1 MALEAKGSN
10 PFTHPIQ
17 GYRQAVRHETLTFA
31 FASSNLAT
39 PATPTNSFAVLLRQS
54 SYLGVSPS
62 GKATDSDSVIPKVR
76 IFLPLPV
83 YHMLYFKNSEHNIW
97 FFFFIQLS
105 EKMTD
110 LLNLGGVLGIFWEL
124 YVVF

>member
-39 PATPTNSFAVLLRQS
+39 PATPTNSFAVLFTAKL
-54 SYLGVSPS
+54 
-62 GKATDSDSVIPKVR
+62 
-76 IFLPLPV
+76 IFR
-83 YHMLYFKNSEHNIW
+83 
-97 FFFFIQLS
+97 
-105 EKMTD
+105 
-110 LLNLGGVLGIFWEL
+110 GIAKR
-124 YVVF
+124 

>member
-39 PATPTNSFAVLLRQS
+39 PATYKKLCLFRQS

-62 GKATDSDSVIPKVR
+62 GKATDSDSVISKVR
-76 IFLPLPV
+76 IFLPLP
-83 YHMLYFKNSEHNIW
+83 N
-97 FFFFIQLS
+97 
-105 EKMTD
+105 T
-110 LLNLGGVLGIFWEL
+110 L
-124 YVVF
+124 YVAVQIFIEYNI